1 MPLTA
6 IIVILG
12 FCALISRFLWPAL
25 GKLLAVPLSLV
36 TTGLLQVVQRFAFV
50 RQFSYRIPGPPSW
63 MTIIFLL
70 TLAGIVTCLRL
81 RFTWRRPMIWSLWG
95 VLAAA
100 AIVIATYPS
109 PPRTAD
115 GKLEFTVLDVRQGD
129 SLFVVSPTGELI
141 D

>member
-1 MPLTA
+1 M
-6 IIVILG
+6 
-12 FCALISRFLWPAL
+12 
-25 GKLLAVPLSLV
+25 PLSLV